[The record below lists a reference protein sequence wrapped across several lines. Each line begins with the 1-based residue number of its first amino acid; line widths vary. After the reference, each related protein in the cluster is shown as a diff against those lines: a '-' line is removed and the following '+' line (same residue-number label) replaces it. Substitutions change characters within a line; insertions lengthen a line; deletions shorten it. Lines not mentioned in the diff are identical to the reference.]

1 MDKPIL
7 QARAVFIYIAL
18 AYILITVLVESIP
31 LGLKIPFS
39 QYTVA
44 WKHSM
49 KMLCTE

>member
-7 QARAVFIYIAL
+7 QARAVFIYSAL
-18 AYILITVLVESIP
+18 AYILITGLVESIP

-44 WKHSM
+44 LKHSM
-49 KMLCTE
+49 NTLCTE

>member
-18 AYILITVLVESIP
+18 VYILITVLVESIP

-44 WKHSM
+44 FKHSM
-49 KMLCTE
+49 KTLRTE